1 MVSDLLFIMMM
12 MLNMNMLMMMM
23 AKLLS
28 SSRSAVRALS
38 FFVIMIMVMMVVVVE
53 VVVNVFFEKLWRDY
67 QFDDHGGVVSAIFC
81 GYGDERYLLV
91 ILLNDLISGM

>member
-1 MVSDLLFIMMM
+1 
-12 MLNMNMLMMMM
+12 MNMFLMMM

-38 FFVIMIMVMMVVVVE
+38 FF
-53 VVVNVFFEKLWRDY
+53 
-67 QFDDHGGVVSAIFC
+67 DHGGVVSAIFC
-81 GYGDERYLLV
+81 GYGYKCYLLV